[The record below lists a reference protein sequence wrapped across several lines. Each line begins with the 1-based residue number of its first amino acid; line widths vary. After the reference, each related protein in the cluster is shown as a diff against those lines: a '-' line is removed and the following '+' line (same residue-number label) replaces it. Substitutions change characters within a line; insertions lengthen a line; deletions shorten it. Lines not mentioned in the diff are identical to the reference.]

1 MEKGSPLKTCVD
13 RALNEMK
20 SSGELAELEQKWLS
34 DLADAPT
41 LQ

>member
-1 MEKGSPLKTCVD
+1 MEKGSALKPCVD

-34 DLADAPT
+34 DLADAPI

>member
-1 MEKGSPLKTCVD
+1 
-13 RALNEMK
+13 MK